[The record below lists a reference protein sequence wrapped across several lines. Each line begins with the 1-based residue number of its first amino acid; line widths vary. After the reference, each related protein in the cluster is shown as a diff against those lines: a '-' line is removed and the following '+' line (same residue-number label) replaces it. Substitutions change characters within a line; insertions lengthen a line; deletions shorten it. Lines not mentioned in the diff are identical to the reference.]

1 MLGTVGKASRVLDL
15 FTSETPE
22 WGVTEAALALRIP
35 RSSAHDLLD
44 TLACTGLLRRVE
56 GNRYRP
62 GVKLLCLTS
71 AALDSFAVRGAAHP
85 VMECLARRL
94 GATIH
99 LAILDQAEVVYID
112 KVTPQSGPRIQAS
125 SVGRRLP
132 AHATAVGKALLAH
145 QPSAT
150 ITHTLASVDLQRLT
164 ERTVCSVDALRFEL
178 RGALRAGVAR
188 DREGS
193 VDGVCCHAAPIS
205 ERGATTAAVSVSVP
219 VAAEQRLAD
228 RYDEIVHGAAIRI
241 SRTLTADARDRESRG
256 QRVAV

>member
-1 MLGTVGKASRVLDL
+1 VLGTVGKASRVLDL
-15 FTSETPE
+15 FTTETPE
-22 WGVTEAALALRIP
+22 WGVTEAALALQVP

-62 GVKLLCLTS
+62 GVKLLCLSS
-71 AALDSFAVRGAAHP
+71 AALDSFAVRGEARP
-85 VMECLARRL
+85 VMECLAGRL

-112 KVTPQSGPRIQAS
+112 KVTPATGPRIAAS
-125 SVGRRLP
+125 GVGRRLP
-132 AHATAVGKALLAH
+132 AHASAVGKALLAH
-145 QPSAT
+145 QPTAT
-150 ITHTLASVDLQRLT
+150 ITHTLERLDLQQLT
-164 ERTVCSVDALRFEL
+164 DRTVCSVDALRFEL

-193 VDGVCCHAAPIS
+193 VQGVCCHAAPIV
-205 ERGATTAAVSVSVP
+205 ERGATTAAISVSVP
-219 VAAEQRLAD
+219 IAAEQQMAD
-228 RYDEIVHGAAIRI
+228 RYDEIVRGAAIRI
-241 SRTLTADARDRESRG
+241 SRRLAEAECDREPAG

>member
-1 MLGTVGKASRVLDL
+1 LLGTVGKASRLLDL

-22 WGVTEAALALRIP
+22 WGVTEAALALEIP

-62 GVKLLCLTS
+62 GVKLLCLSS
-71 AALDSFAVRGAAHP
+71 AALDSFAVRGVARP

-112 KVTPQSGPRIQAS
+112 KVTPETGPRIAAS
-125 SVGRRLP
+125 GVGRRLP

-145 QPSAT
+145 QPAAT
-150 ITHTLASVDLQRLT
+150 ITHTLGQLELRPLT

-178 RGALRAGVAR
+178 RGALRSGVAR

-193 VDGVCCHAAPIS
+193 VQGVCCHAAPIT

-219 VAAEQRLAD
+219 ITAEQRLAD
-228 RYDEIVHGAAIRI
+228 RYDEIVRGAAIRI
-241 SRTLTADARDRESRG
+241 SRTLTADAHDREPAG

>member
-1 MLGTVGKASRVLDL
+1 MLGTVGKASRLLDL

-22 WGVTEAALALRIP
+22 WGVTEAALALEIP

-62 GVKLLCLTS
+62 GVKLLCLSS
-71 AALDSFAVRGAAHP
+71 AALDSFAVRGVARP

-112 KVTPQSGPRIQAS
+112 KVTPETGPRIAAS
-125 SVGRRLP
+125 GVGRRLP

-145 QPSAT
+145 QPAAT
-150 ITHTLASVDLQRLT
+150 ITHTLGQLELRPLT

-178 RGALRAGVAR
+178 RGALRSGVAR

-193 VDGVCCHAAPIS
+193 VQGVCCHAAPIT

-219 VAAEQRLAD
+219 ITAEQRLAD
-228 RYDEIVHGAAIRI
+228 RYDEIVRGAAIRI
-241 SRTLTADARDRESRG
+241 SRTLTADAHDREPAG

>member
-1 MLGTVGKASRVLDL
+1 LLGTVGKASRLLEL

-22 WGVTEAALALRIP
+22 WGVTEAALALQVP

-62 GVKLLCLTS
+62 GVKLLCLSS
-71 AALDSFAVRGAAHP
+71 AALDSFAVRGAARP
-85 VMECLARRL
+85 VMETLASRL
-94 GATIH
+94 GATVH
-99 LAILDQAEVVYID
+99 LAILDQTEVVYID
-112 KVTPQSGPRIQAS
+112 KVTPAPGPRIKAS
-125 SVGRRLP
+125 GVGRRLP

-150 ITHTLASVDLQRLT
+150 ITHTLERLDLQQLT

-178 RGALRAGVAR
+178 RGALRSGVAR

-193 VDGVCCHAAPIS
+193 VQGVCCHAAPIS

-219 VAAEQRLAD
+219 IAAEQRLAD
-228 RYDEIVHGAAIRI
+228 RYDEIVRGAAVKI
-241 SRTLTADARDRESRG
+241 SRSLSTSELDHETAG

>member
-1 MLGTVGKASRVLDL
+1 MLGTVGKASRLLDL

-22 WGVTEAALALRIP
+22 WGVTEAALALEIP

-62 GVKLLCLTS
+62 GVKLLCLSS
-71 AALDSFAVRGAAHP
+71 AALDSFAVRGVARP

-112 KVTPQSGPRIQAS
+112 KVTPETGPRIAAS
-125 SVGRRLP
+125 GVGRRLP

-145 QPSAT
+145 QPAAT
-150 ITHTLASVDLQRLT
+150 ITHTLGQLELRPLT

-178 RGALRAGVAR
+178 RGALRSGVAR

-193 VDGVCCHAAPIS
+193 VQGVCCHAAPIT

-219 VAAEQRLAD
+219 ITAEQRLAD
-228 RYDEIVHGAAIRI
+228 RYDEIVRGAAIRI
-241 SRTLTADARDRESRG
+241 SRTLTADAHDREPAR